1 MLIAA
6 LKALRYPKAIRR
18 WARGARQRRAETKKL
33 QPSRL

>member
-18 WARGARQRRAETKKL
+18 CARGARQRRAEQK
-33 QPSRL
+33 SFSHARL